1 MADMQKVTYK
11 TVAIL
16 KDGSL
21 GNVQQTAGV
30 FYTELPISKIE
41 DSAKEYFAPKKLHPI
56 IVKIEL
62 VKGFILN
69 P

>member
-1 MADMQKVTYK
+1 MQKVTYK

-16 KDGSL
+16 KDGIL
-21 GNVQQTAGV
+21 GNVQQTSGV

-41 DSAKEYFAPKKLHPI
+41 GSAKDYFSAKKLHPI

-62 VKGFILN
+62 VKGFVL
-69 P
+69 PE

>member
-1 MADMQKVTYK
+1 MQKVTYK
-11 TVAIL
+11 TIAIL

-21 GNVQQTAGV
+21 GNIQQTSGV

-41 DSAKEYFAPKKLHPI
+41 DGAKEYFALKKLYPI
-56 IVKIEL
+56 ILKIEA